1 MQDQRLISPGPYR
14 ATKLWGEVTRLFRA
28 GMPVRRHRLH
38 LRSHD
43 RCFTAAEAADWL
55 HALLRD
61 NRNFGPTV
69 TREQTLQLLGKFLK
83 NHVVEDVKGRW
94 GTEAVRDDSKLYRFP
109 VASPAKSM
117 SGGSRQPL
125 SERNSGSVARRRLG
139 LKADAPPSLWSGST
153 SPARAKATF
162 NPDEWRNVALA
173 LLCEALSLPSLAGLL
188 DPASV
193 DPTHIMRNVQGAGRR
208 GLVILQDDTDDLP
221 HWVLTAMK
229 CLANWPGSEAGRSE
243 SYPGFER
250 DVFGSVSQHFCSL
263 ADPLLTFPL
272 YRLFVGVL
280 VLTGYVLEE
289 EPPPPPAHRERRP
302 TEPLARRD
310 QRWAPPPP
318 PPILRRTP
326 TPTLAPAHLPW
337 ASAENLLLSFTS
349 AGNASDAVPAAPFR
363 RAAPVRVKRH
373 DSVTRAAPAGDP
385 PRLVRPAPRPAPLP
399 LHRGRSHHA
408 LAVLEE
414 EEVDDGDGDVSPWAP
429 AQRCFSLDSLAA
441 AGSAELPTWVRP
453 VGRAESFLLKRLQQQ
468 QPKHQQLQQYHHYQQ
483 QQQYH
488 HYQQQQQYHQQQQ
501 QYHQQQQQL
510 HHQQQHHQHQQYQ
523 QYPQYHRQQHQQ
535 HQQQLGEAGDPE
547 RLDQDVQEWG
557 TTQRPRSWHTCLP
570 EYTGDPRWDGGF
582 GGVAGGGT
590 SRSPPPERRSSAEPR
605 PRVASLSACER
616 RMQAGRRRAA
626 SCADVHGAARADA
639 GWGRR
644 GGLAL
649 GASAGDLGATPSPT
663 PSPTPSYLG
672 VQSAASGP
680 TLVPSPEGAGREAA
694 CVAALRVCCLLL
706 PPPSRRRLQLVTRMA
721 ARAIANGRL
730 PPLHTTRGTRAH
742 IVESLAPCVLRAR
755 DGEGAEGDALV
766 SARLLTLLVE
776 NHGEVLFSSIPE
788 PLARLARGESSAERT
803 PPRMQELLED
813 HSPSPIRLRSH
824 TSSPIRPITGLSE
837 HPRRSASDG
846 SVSPRDRRKRSQ
858 EYPASPRLQQLDA
871 QRPRDAAKGP
881 ARTRPN
887 IKPPLLLLAMTKPF
901 KRKSSLRC

>member
-43 RCFTAAEAADWL
+43 RCFTSAEAADWL

-83 NHVVEDVKGRW
+83 NHVMEDVKGRW

-125 SERNSGSVARRRLG
+125 SERNSGSAARRRLG
-139 LKADAPPSLWSGST
+139 LKADAPPSLWSAAA

-193 DPTHIMRNVQGAGRR
+193 DPTHIVRNVQAAGRR
-208 GLVILQDDTDDLP
+208 GLVTLQDDTDDLP

-272 YRLFVGVL
+272 YRLFVSVL
-280 VLTGYVLEE
+280 
-289 EPPPPPAHRERRP
+289 
-302 TEPLARRD
+302 
-310 QRWAPPPP
+310 
-318 PPILRRTP
+318 
-326 TPTLAPAHLPW
+326 
-337 ASAENLLLSFTS
+337 
-349 AGNASDAVPAAPFR
+349 
-363 RAAPVRVKRH
+363 
-373 DSVTRAAPAGDP
+373 
-385 PRLVRPAPRPAPLP
+385 
-399 LHRGRSHHA
+399 
-408 LAVLEE
+408 
-414 EEVDDGDGDVSPWAP
+414 
-429 AQRCFSLDSLAA
+429 
-441 AGSAELPTWVRP
+441 
-453 VGRAESFLLKRLQQQ
+453 
-468 QPKHQQLQQYHHYQQ
+468 
-483 QQQYH
+483 
-488 HYQQQQQYHQQQQ
+488 
-501 QYHQQQQQL
+501 
-510 HHQQQHHQHQQYQ
+510 
-523 QYPQYHRQQHQQ
+523 
-535 HQQQLGEAGDPE
+535 
-547 RLDQDVQEWG
+547 
-557 TTQRPRSWHTCLP
+557 
-570 EYTGDPRWDGGF
+570 
-582 GGVAGGGT
+582 
-590 SRSPPPERRSSAEPR
+590 
-605 PRVASLSACER
+605 
-616 RMQAGRRRAA
+616 
-626 SCADVHGAARADA
+626 
-639 GWGRR
+639 
-644 GGLAL
+644 
-649 GASAGDLGATPSPT
+649 
-663 PSPTPSYLG
+663 
-672 VQSAASGP
+672 
-680 TLVPSPEGAGREAA
+680 EGAGREAA

-706 PPPSRRRLQLVTRMA
+706 PPPSRRRLQLVARMA

-730 PPLHTTRGTRAH
+730 PPLHATRGTRAH

-776 NHGEVLFSSIPE
+776 NHGEVLFSIPE

-803 PPRMQELLED
+803 PPRMQVWVRPCAR
-813 HSPSPIRLRSH
+813 SYAPSPV
-824 TSSPIRPITGLSE
+824 RPITGSSE

-858 EYPASPRLQQLDA
+858 EYPASPPRLQQLDA

-881 ARTRPN
+881 ARTRPS